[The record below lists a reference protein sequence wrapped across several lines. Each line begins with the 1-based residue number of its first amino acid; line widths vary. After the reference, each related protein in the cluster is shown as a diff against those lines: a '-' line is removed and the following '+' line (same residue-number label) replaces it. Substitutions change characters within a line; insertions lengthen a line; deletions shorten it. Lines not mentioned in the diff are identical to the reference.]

1 MGFPTS
7 HKNQISESAAKT
19 GPTVFHP
26 YPRRL
31 ESLTVCT
38 CHYKGIIF
46 FLSYLKTL
54 SVGLATVWTC
64 SEDRHSP
71 NWANQAAVNSHQS
84 VSPWIIILPTL
95 IAFSVHYILILY
107 GEYWYRSLLE
117 PLTSASSG
125 SELGSKPYSEAY
137 SIPGPAPSS
146 PWSMGDEMRAS
157 DNSGPGGTV
166 TKWHKLPSL
175 PLMVLINVVSFSE
188 FIVWE
193 RKDVLKSSG
202 FVAELGLV
210 MWNLLDLR
218 VYLFIYLFIFIFHSN
233 MPYYSYTSSQWPPWG
248 QKKWPL

>member
-1 MGFPTS
+1 MAGLLLCFCIDPLRPNINT
-7 HKNQISESAAKT
+7 QI
-19 GPTVFHP
+19 
-26 YPRRL
+26 L
-31 ESLTVCT
+31 
-38 CHYKGIIF
+38 
-46 FLSYLKTL
+46 
-54 SVGLATVWTC
+54 WTY
-64 SEDRHSP
+64 
-71 NWANQAAVNSHQS
+71 
-84 VSPWIIILPTL
+84 LPTFPWTWHTL
-95 IAFSVHYILILY
+95 FTGSDYDSWRRVKRLSILL
-107 GEYWYRSLLE
+107 RSLVTDNPDNLLE

-146 PWSMGDEMRAS
+146 PWSMGDEIRAS

-210 MWNLLDLR
+210 MWNLLDLKS
-218 VYLFIYLFIFIFHSN
+218 VFIYLFIFIFHSH
-233 MPYYSYTSSQWPPWG
+233 MPYYYS
-248 QKKWPL
+248 